1 MIPIYV
7 MGHKNP
13 DTDSIVSAM
22 AYAALKNA
30 LGEREY
36 IPARLGR
43 ISDETQSV
51 LDRFACEAPTLI
63 KDVRTQVSDL
73 SYDTPPVLSSAAS
86 VAHAWTLL
94 KNREKVP
101 ALPVI
106 DENNSLFGMLST
118 GYIAEHDIGYAED
131 PIIENVPLF
140 NLVSALDGKIV
151 EGIGGSADTITGEIR
166 IALPKKSEGK
176 VSYANSILLCGN
188 QSDVILS
195 ALRDD
200 CPCVVLCE
208 ASLPDECREYATK
221 NKSKTIF
228 IITPY
233 EPYRAARMIF
243 LSIPISRICRTDDLN
258 PFHLSDYIDDVRNTV
273 LSTRHRS
280 YPILDDND
288 RVCGTLSRFHL
299 LRPKRKR
306 VVLVD
311 HNEISQ
317 SVSGLEQAEIVAIVD
332 HHRLG
337 DVQTPSPVNVRNETV
352 GSTATIVA
360 TMYME
365 NGIQPSAKIA
375 GLLCCAILSDT
386 VMFKSP
392 TCTRRDKDMASR
404 MSKIAGVT
412 IEEMGHVLYSS
423 PADKNVADILNT
435 DFKQFHIA
443 GHTMGISQTVTM
455 DSEKI
460 IERKNEFLEYMKKE
474 KEAREYDI
482 FIYVIT
488 DMLKEGSFL
497 LYAGDDDI
505 ISQAFS
511 CQTKDSQTF
520 LPGVISRKKQI
531 VPSLS
536 VLWG

>member
-7 MGHKNP
+7 TGHKNP

-51 LDRFACEAPTLI
+51 LNRFSCEPPMLI

-73 SYDTPPVLSSAAS
+73 SYDTPPVLSSAVS

-106 DENNSLFGMLST
+106 DDDNSLFGMLST
-118 GYIAEHDIGYAED
+118 GYIAEHDIQYAEN
-131 PIIENVPLF
+131 PIIDDVPLF
-140 NLVSALDGKIV
+140 NLVAALDGKVID
-151 EGIGGSADTITGEIR
+151 GIGTADNITGDVK
-166 IALPKKSEGK
+166 IALPNKASEYIFDEKSI
-176 VSYANSILLCGN
+176 VITADST
-188 QSDVILS
+188 DVIIS
-195 ALRDD
+195 ALKAN

-208 ASLPDECREYATK
+208 SALDEECRKYAEE
-221 NKSKTIF
+221 NKCKTVF

-243 LSIPISRICRTDDLN
+243 LSIPISRICRTDDLC

-273 LSTRHRS
+273 LATRHRS

-299 LRPKRKR
+299 LRPKRKK

-311 HNEISQ
+311 HNEVSQ
-317 SVSGLEQAEIVAIVD
+317 SVPGLDQAEIIAIVD

-337 DVQTPSPVNVRNETV
+337 DVQTSSPVNVRNETV
-352 GSTATIVA
+352 GSTSTIVS

-365 NGIQPSAKIA
+365 NGIQPTAKIA

-392 TCTRRDKDMASR
+392 TCTQRDIDMANR
-404 MSKIAGVT
+404 MAKIASVT
-412 IEEMGHVLYSS
+412 IEEMGRVLYSS
-423 PADKNVADILNT
+423 SLDKDVSDILKT
-435 DFKQFHIA
+435 DFKQFLIA
-443 GHTMGISQTVTM
+443 GHSMGISQTVTM
-455 DSEKI
+455 DADKL
-460 IERKNEFLEYMKKE
+460 IERKEEFLKQMEKE
-474 KEAREYDI
+474 KKNKEYDL

-488 DMLKEGSFL
+488 DMLKEGSYILFV
-497 LYAGDDDI
+497 GDDDI

-511 CQTKDSQTF
+511 CHPKEKQAF

-536 VLWG
+536 LLWG